1 MSQIQT
7 PESSVADRV
16 RRLLASDP
24 AFAAAVPSPD
34 VAAAI
39 RAADGDLIDTIT
51 AAMTGYA
58 QRPAL
63 LRRARRVV
71 RDRATGALVH
81 EHLPDVESVS
91 YSQLWTRACAFAATV
106 HESRV
111 EAGVPESEDD
121 FVAVLGFTSIDYAV
135 VDLGCQRAGSVV
147 VPLGTGVPAAQ
158 LHPVLAETRP
168 RTLAV
173 DCESLDIGVELVLA
187 ADTVREVIVFDHDD
201 RLDSHRDALSS
212 AQARLSGR
220 ARVRTLD
227 AELIRGA
234 SLADAPRHRDDGDR
248 LASLIYTS
256 GSTGEPKGAMYTRAM
271 ITRMWQNSRNGMSN
285 AGSSA
290 DLPVPTIVLHYM
302 PMSHVNGRSW
312 LVSGLTSGGIGFFTA
327 SNDMSTLLEDISLAQ
342 PTVLSLVPR
351 ICDMVRQRFRLAQ
364 LSARERGAA
373 DDDAAEAA
381 IREGLLGGR
390 IVSALCGSAPLSADT
405 KSFMEQLLGCSVI
418 DCYGSTETTRPV
430 VVNTHV
436 KRPPVL
442 EYKLVD
448 VPELGYFR
456 TDRPHPRGELYVRST
471 GLVPGYYRRPDL
483 TAKAFDEQGFYRT
496 GDVMAELG
504 PDRLAY
510 VDRTNNVLK
519 LSQGEFVAVARLEA
533 VCGASPLIR
542 QIFVYGSGEQSYLLA
557 VVVADTAAIGSED
570 ESDVRAAV
578 LASMRECAERESL
591 RSWETPRDLLIEG
604 EPFSAANGLL
614 SGIGKL
620 LRPALTAHYGPRL
633 EELYAA
639 GSSRRGKLAGRLR
652 EERERRPVL
661 DTVMQAAR
669 LAAGTED
676 SAAEAGWSFADI
688 GGDSLSAHTL
698 SMLLT
703 EIFDVEVPIRLII
716 GPTGTLADVARHV
729 AEIRTEPS
737 RRPSVE
743 SVHGPGA
750 ERVSAKDLQLEA
762 FLDDA
767 LLTGALDLAPAR
779 KDVSTVLV
787 TGATGYLGRFVL
799 LDLLERATGTGG
811 RVVCVARGVDAADA
825 RRRVLDCFGDPAS
838 EPGRHVADLAGRL
851 DVLAGDV
858 ASSRFGLA
866 DAVWTRLCDDVDLI
880 VHSAAL
886 VNHVLPYGQLFD
898 SNVTG
903 TAEVVRLALSTRRKR
918 VAFVSSVA
926 AAMRPDG
933 TLIDEHADV
942 RIDTGE
948 RVLDEA
954 YANGYATT
962 KWAGEVLLREAH
974 DRFDVPVTVLR
985 PDMIL
990 AHTRWPGQLNVPDR
1004 FTRLLL
1010 SVVAT
1015 GLAPESFYRAEPG
1028 SGRARA
1034 HYSGLPVDFTAAA
1047 IVALAVESADGY
1059 QIYNTLNAN
1068 DDGLSLDDFVDW
1080 LLDAGVRITR
1090 IDDFGQ
1096 WRDRVETA
1104 LRSLSSRQR
1113 AASVL
1118 PLLHAYAEPA
1128 DPHLGRVLPNDR
1140 FAAGVHRLGV
1150 GSATVP
1156 SISPALIGKYVR
1168 DLASL
1173 GLLGL
1178 DDARSSDARSSEN
1191 RSHDARSDR
1200 S

>member
-1 MSQIQT
+1 MSQAQT
-7 PESSVADRV
+7 SESSVADRM
-16 RRLLASDP
+16 RRLLASDH

-39 RAADGDLIDTIT
+39 QAADGDLIDTIT

-71 RDRATGALVH
+71 RDRASGALVH
-81 EHLPDVESVS
+81 EHLTDVESMS
-91 YSQLWTRACAFAATV
+91 YSELWTRACAFAATV

-111 EAGVPESEDD
+111 EARVPESEDD

-173 DCESLDIGVELVLA
+173 DCEYLDIGVELVLA

-201 RLDSHRDALSS
+201 RLDSHRDSLSS
-212 AQARLSGR
+212 ARARLSGR

-227 AELIRGA
+227 AELRRGA
-234 SLADAPRHRDDGDR
+234 TLADPPRHRNDGER

-364 LSARERGAA
+364 LSTRERGADERA
-373 DDDAAEAA
+373 AEAAAEAA
-381 IREGLLGGR
+381 IRDGLLGGR

-405 KSFMEQLLGCSVI
+405 KSFMERLLGCSVT

-436 KRPPVL
+436 KRPPGL
-442 EYKLVD
+442 DYKLVD
-448 VPELGYFR
+448 VPELGYFG
-456 TDRPHPRGELYVRST
+456 TDRPHPRGELHVRST
-471 GLVPGYYRRPDL
+471 SLVPGYYRRPDL
-483 TAKAFDEQGFYRT
+483 TAKAFDEHGFYRT

-519 LSQGEFVAVARLEA
+519 LSQGEFVAIARLEA
-533 VCGASPLIR
+533 VFSASPLIR

-557 VVVADTAAIGSED
+557 VVVADTAAIGSQD
-570 ESDVRAAV
+570 EGEVRAAV
-578 LASMRECAERESL
+578 LASMRGYAERENL

-620 LRPALTAHYGPRL
+620 LRPAVTAHYGPRL
-633 EELYAA
+633 EKLYAA
-639 GSSRRGKLAGRLR
+639 GSARRENLAGRLR
-652 EERERRPVL
+652 DERERRPVL
-661 DTVMQAAR
+661 DTVLQAAR
-669 LAAGTED
+669 LAAGSED
-676 SAAEAGWSFADI
+676 SAAEPDWSFADI
-688 GGDSLSAHTL
+688 GGDSLSAHTF

-703 EIFDVEVPIRLII
+703 EVFDVEVPIRLII
-716 GPTGTLADVARHV
+716 GPTVTLADAARHV
-729 AEIRTEPS
+729 TEIRAEPS

-743 SVHGPGA
+743 SVHGTGA
-750 ERVSAKDLQLEA
+750 ERVCAKDLQLEA
-762 FLDDA
+762 FFDDA
-767 LLTGALDLAPAR
+767 LLAGALDLAPAR
-779 KDVSTVLV
+779 ADIGTVLV

-799 LDLLERATGTGG
+799 LDLLERAAATGG
-811 RVVCVARGVDAADA
+811 RVVCVARGIDAADA
-825 RRRVLDCFGDPAS
+825 RRRVLDSFGDPAS
-838 EPGRHVADLAGRL
+838 KLGVHVAHLAGRL

-858 ASSRFGLA
+858 ASSRFGFP
-866 DAVWTRLCDDVDLI
+866 DAVWTQLCDDVDLV

-948 RVLDEA
+948 RVLDAA

-974 DRFDVPVTVLR
+974 DRFGVPVTVFR

-990 AHTRWPGQLNVPDR
+990 AHTSWPGQLNVPDR

-1015 GLAPESFYRAEPG
+1015 GLAPGSFYRTEPG
-1028 SGRARA
+1028 SGRSRA

-1047 IVALAVESADGY
+1047 IVALALESADGY

-1080 LLDAGVRITR
+1080 LLDAGLGITR

-1128 DPHLGRVLPNDR
+1128 DPREGRVLPNDR
-1140 FAAGVHRLGV
+1140 FAAGVRRLGV
-1150 GSATVP
+1150 GTGAVP
-1156 SISPALIGKYVR
+1156 SITPALIGKYVR

-1173 GLLGL
+1173 ELVQLG
-1178 DDARSSDARSSEN
+1178 DAVTD
-1191 RSHDARSDR
+1191 HG
-1200 S
+1200 